1 MYSGSGSSMY
11 VSYYMMI
18 AVPGVRRAGCVFTLL
33 YSFGDDP
40 EHPEIWTMFTLK
52 TYWELK

>member
-40 EHPEIWTMFTLK
+40 EHPEI
-52 TYWELK
+52 